1 MRSATVT
8 ALITAVSVLLAACD
22 RAPEKPGDDSRQE
35 PVVVYAAFEDDAQ
48 LRDLF
53 AAYTEQTGVMVIVRR
68 GEAKSIVNDVI
79 ENRISPPA
87 DVLMTRSVTDVWRAA
102 EEGALRPMFS
112 VSAREQLPAWS
123 RDPDDLW
130 LATGYRTAVVVHAM
144 EDLGN
149 ADLPDFASLAEPRFR
164 KSLCLSSSANKVN
177 SAVIAMMI
185 EAMGVRP
192 AEIAVRGWIANL
204 ALPVFD
210 TEAQLID
217 AIRSGSCRIGIASS
231 SAIARAQN
239 DDSKLEVSLITP
251 ATTYADVDGIGVAR
265 HARNPEGAIALVY
278 WLFSKD
284 VQEALALQNRT
295 YPANGSAQY
304 DRALDA
310 SGPDNVSP
318 RNVGLVAWHAVAA
331 AKLAERARY
340 R

>member
-1 MRSATVT
+1 MRGVT
-8 ALITAVSVLLAACD
+8 ATTFIIAISILFGACD
-22 RAPEKPGDDSRQE
+22 EAPQKPADDSRKE

-48 LRDLF
+48 LRDLL

-68 GEAKSIVNDVI
+68 GEAKGIVNDVI
-79 ENRISPPA
+79 ENRVSPPA

-102 EEGALRPMFS
+102 EDGALRPIFS
-112 VSAREQLPAWS
+112 VSGREQLPAWS

-149 ADLPDFASLAEPRFR
+149 ADLPDFASLAEPSFH
-164 KSLCLSSSANKVN
+164 KSLCLSSSTNKVN

-185 EAMGVRP
+185 ETMGVRP
-192 AEIAVRGWIANL
+192 AEIAVRGWMANL

-210 TEAQLID
+210 SELQLID
-217 AIRSGSCRIGIASS
+217 AIRSGSCRIGIVSS
-231 SAIARAQN
+231 SAIAKAKT
-239 DDSKLEVSLITP
+239 DDSKLNVSVITP

-265 HARNPEGAIALVY
+265 HARNPEGASALVE
-278 WLFSKD
+278 WLLSKD
-284 VQEALALQNRT
+284 VQESKASHDVA
-295 YPANGSAQY
+295 YPANPTAKY
-304 DRALDA
+304 NKALDA
-310 SGPDNVSP
+310 AGPINVSAK
-318 RNVGLVAWHAVAA
+318 NVSLIAWHEDAA